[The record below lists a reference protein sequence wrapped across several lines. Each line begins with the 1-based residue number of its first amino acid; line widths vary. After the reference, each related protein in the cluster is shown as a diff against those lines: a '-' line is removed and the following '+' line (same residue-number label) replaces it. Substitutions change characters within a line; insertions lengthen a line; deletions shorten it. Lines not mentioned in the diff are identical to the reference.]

1 MLTLINFN
9 FFNYSQSERN
19 NGMIIQ
25 YDDDMVAEQL
35 GVTRFDLAEDDLNS
49 LQSSM
54 VDLDLNLL
62 PLDAKTL
69 PEEAIRTHNVRRH
82 RNRYN
87 TDTIRSTH
95 SAKSVTIA
103 NKVTEF
109 HYSGNYALKSL
120 FFTV

>member
-69 PEEAIRTHNVRRH
+69 PEEAIR
-82 RNRYN
+82 
-87 TDTIRSTH
+87 DLS
-95 SAKSVTIA
+95 
-103 NKVTEF
+103 
-109 HYSGNYALKSL
+109 
-120 FFTV
+120 